1 MCACEKR
8 VKRNSSFLL
17 FFFFCLKK
25 YKRMSLYYLTSD
37 PYLLWCWQQIHKT
50 EPPYFFSLYHFLSE
64 DKSKVPNI
72 SGFHFPAWAIA
83 CLRHWSVLKRC
94 TVLHP
99 EEDWCRLVKT
109 LWTLINPVLPID
121 QVFKKKKKASS
132 PSFIWINYTT
142 EMQSKHTS
150 LGAQKIKIKNRGWG
164 GIIKLKFG
172 SNYFLFNN
180 LKASKLFSEFHT
192 AMQ

>member
-1 MCACEKR
+1 MVSLPEKAIFQ
-8 VKRNSSFLL
+8 VTYIHVCMWKTSKTKLEFSSL

-121 QVFKKKKKASS
+121 QVFQKKKKK
-132 PSFIWINYTT
+132 PLPLHLFG
-142 EMQSKHTS
+142 
-150 LGAQKIKIKNRGWG
+150 L
-164 GIIKLKFG
+164 IIRQRCSQNILV
-172 SNYFLFNN
+172 
-180 LKASKLFSEFHT
+180 
-192 AMQ
+192 